1 MAKKQALKKPTVT
14 ELMMEIQSLKR
25 KLNVK
30 DETKKE
36 KEKLVPTNKFSLEIV
51 DPKTGEPFYTLR
63 GLTASELHWWRRD
76 LYKILVRG
84 MGKKVSM
91 SKVPE
96 FKKVGAK

>member
-1 MAKKQALKKPTVT
+1 MAKKQALKKPSVT
-14 ELMMEIQSLKR
+14 ELMLEIQALKR
-25 KLNVK
+25 KLGGK
-30 DETKKE
+30 KETKQE
-36 KEKLVPTNKFSLEIV
+36 RLMPTGKFSLEIV

-96 FKKVGAK
+96 FKKAGGVK